1 MPVVPMRQTIT
12 IKRSEGLDEWGNP
25 VYGRPFSLNC
35 RIDEGSSVRQYRSA
49 GTTNSEVVVAT
60 ARIILDKLA
69 DIRETDT
76 LSFTNELGQTIERM
90 PKEINVKRDVGGKPM
105 LTEVIV

>member
-12 IKRSEGLDEWGNP
+12 VTRGGALDDWGNP
-25 VYGRPFSLNC
+25 TAGEVLTLKC

-60 ARIILDKLA
+60 ARILLDKLA

-76 LSFTNELGQTIERM
+76 ISFTNELGQTIERM
-90 PKEINVKRDVGGKPM
+90 PKEINVKRDVGGNPM
-105 LTEVIV
+105 LTEVVV